1 MAAPNRPPPATVSF
15 LAHGHPRISGSHTK
29 TVELTRDSEVTG
41 RATCVVGVR
50 SEHDDELTRLRGDV
64 EVTLGAGGISDTFT
78 ATISAFFL
86 GDDALV
92 FRRGPGLRGRTLAYD
107 ASKAATE
114 IDRGLVRAMG
124 DGDADV
130 DVTIRELGTG
140 DRRGALFVVSVPIGN
155 DDDLSPRARRVLEA
169 ADVVLAEDTRRLR
182 DLAQRTG
189 MRIGG
194 RIVSYHDHNEAE
206 RAGDVVDQ
214 IERGARIALVSDA
227 GTPLFSDPGYVVVN
241 RAVAAGLAVSPVPG
255 PSSFLA
261 VLSASGLAVDRFSYA
276 GFLPRRSAAR
286 QAEIRRLTERGD
298 AFVVHEAPR
307 RIAALLADL
316 AVVSP
321 DWDLCVGRE
330 VTKVFEEFRRG
341 SARELAV
348 ELADVDEAWRVHH
361 RRRAAGAYRRL
372 RGARKRH
379 SRRRATRPARARAA
393 RTGCHREDSRAGTV
407 DAAGRESQGGV
418 RARARDRRA
427 PMTLTRVVG
436 KGRTEEMAPADVA
449 AMRSAYERCAVD
461 VGTGDAHF
469 AYHLAS
475 ERPDWLVIGHRRA
488 RRADG

>member
-15 LAHGHPRISGSHTK
+15 LAHGHPRISASHTK
-29 TVELTRDSEVTG
+29 TVELTRDTEVTG

-50 SEHDDELTRLRGDV
+50 SEHDDGELLRLRGDV
-64 EVTLGAGGISDTFT
+64 EVTLGAGGITDSFT

-114 IDRGLVRAMG
+114 IDRALVHAMG
-124 DGDADV
+124 DGDANV
-130 DVTIRELGTG
+130 EVKIRELGTG
-140 DRRGALFVVSVPIGN
+140 DRSGALFVVSVPIGN
-155 DDDLSPRARRVLEA
+155 DDDLSPRARRVLEV

-194 RIVSYHDHNEAE
+194 RIVSYHDHNETE

-214 IERGARIALVSDA
+214 IERGARVALVSDA

-261 VLSASGLAVDRFSYA
+261 VLSASGLAVDRFSYV
-276 GFLPRRSAAR
+276 GFLPRRTAAR

-307 RIAALLADL
+307 RVAGLLADL
-316 AVVSP
+316 AAVSP
-321 DWDLCVGRE
+321 EWELCVGRE

-341 SARELAV
+341 RARELAV
-348 ELADVDEAWRVHH
+348 ELADVDDARGEYTVV
-361 RRRAAGAYRRL
+361 AAP
-372 RGARKRH
+372 
-379 SRRRATRPARARAA
+379 PARAD
-393 RTGCHREDSRAGTV
+393 DSVPPASDTLADEQLDRL
-407 DAAGRESQGGV
+407 V
-418 RARARDRRA
+418 RALLERGVTAKTLAQGLSTLPGVSHKEAYARVLAIADRR
-427 PMTLTRVVG
+427 
-436 KGRTEEMAPADVA
+436 
-449 AMRSAYERCAVD
+449 
-461 VGTGDAHF
+461 
-469 AYHLAS
+469 
-475 ERPDWLVIGHRRA
+475 
-488 RRADG
+488 